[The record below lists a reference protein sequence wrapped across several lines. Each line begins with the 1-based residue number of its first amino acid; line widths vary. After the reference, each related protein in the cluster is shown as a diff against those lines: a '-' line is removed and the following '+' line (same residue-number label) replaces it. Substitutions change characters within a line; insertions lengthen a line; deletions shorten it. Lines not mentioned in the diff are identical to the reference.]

1 MMNRKIT
8 KIAGLLLSL
17 ILLTGCFAGCKEE
30 NEKEELVIGIT
41 YFAPMNYMEN
51 NELTGFETE
60 FAKAVCNKLGMTAK
74 FQEIKWESK
83 ENELNGNAIDCIW
96 NGMTID
102 DERKETMQI
111 SVPYMRNKQV
121 AVVLKENAEKYKDL
135 TNLEGVTV
143 VAEAKSAGE
152 TVATKDEAFKDASY
166 TAVDAQSKALMEV
179 KSKTA
184 EICLVDYV
192 LTIGSIGE
200 GTSYEDLVV
209 LEKDFAPEEY
219 GIAFKK
225 GNNELCDKVNKA
237 IQELADEGEL
247 NKIASKYKLQDLLLV
262 QPSK

>member
-96 NGMTID
+96 NGIHAGH
-102 DERKETMQI
+102 EEEQ
-111 SVPYMRNKQV
+111 
-121 AVVLKENAEKYKDL
+121 E
-135 TNLEGVTV
+135 
-143 VAEAKSAGE
+143 GE
-152 TVATKDEAFKDASY
+152 TPRLGIDLLPGTRRGHEEPQPEEPHRREHGVGVRPHRVRRYEHDKDEAAEDDVK
-166 TAVDAQSKALMEV
+166 AQQPRARHEP
-179 KSKTA
+179 
-184 EICLVDYV
+184 DY
-192 LTIGSIGE
+192 E
-200 GTSYEDLVV
+200 
-209 LEKDFAPEEY
+209 ACRRRR
-219 GIAFKK
+219 A
-225 GNNELCDKVNKA
+225 
-237 IQELADEGEL
+237 
-247 NKIASKYKLQDLLLV
+247 
-262 QPSK
+262 